1 MSRLARRPR
10 ADHRHTAEEARRR
23 PGTWVTV
30 GEYRNTTSAQDLA
43 SRISSGYPIG
53 NPVYGTP
60 YWPAGDFESRTS
72 RTEDGTLLEARYTGG
87 GVASSDTNDAA
98 WADAVASLSGGTV

>member
-23 PGTWVTV
+23 PGAWVTV
-30 GEYRNTTSAQDLA
+30 GEYRNAASASDLA
-43 SRISSGYPIG
+43 YRIRSGCDIG
-53 NPVYGTP
+53 RVAYGTP
-60 YWPAGDFESRTS
+60 YEPAGAFESRTS

-87 GVASSDTNDAA
+87 TTAVDLDAV